1 MRFRAALAA
10 FALWAPHGRAQAP
23 QTFQSEGRI
32 DLFFARTTT
41 VQAAAGGAWALDPNV
56 RVVLLGGLG
65 STFASGAGEF
75 SARADLLARYVLDP
89 DRTQQW
95 ALYGAGGISARYEA
109 RPSWR
114 GALVALVGLEGPKWG
129 TWTPFVEAGYGGGVQ
144 LGFGLRRAKVAGR

>member
-1 MRFRAALAA
+1 MRVRAALAA

-32 DLFFARTTT
+32 DAFFARTTT

-89 DRTQQW
+89 DRTQKW
-95 ALYGAGGISARYEA
+95 ALYGAGGISVRYEA
-109 RPSWR
+109 QPSWQ